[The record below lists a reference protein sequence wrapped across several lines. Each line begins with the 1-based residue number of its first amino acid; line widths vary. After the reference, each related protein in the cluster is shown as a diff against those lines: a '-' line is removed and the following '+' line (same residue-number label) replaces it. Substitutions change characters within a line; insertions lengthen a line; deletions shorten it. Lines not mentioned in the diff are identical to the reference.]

1 MGEGRGPGSHRVPPL
16 TCCPGQSPG
25 HRALRVL
32 LLTSLCREPICHL
45 PLCAGPTGP
54 GKWFSSGLLLAFH
67 PPSQCREKAI
77 CPHVP
82 MAATALGC
90 TSCLRPRSCHRT
102 RPHTVPTSPRLPR
115 HWAACRAHIPWLPR
129 HQAARSGS
137 SKTVTHSVNAACPF
151 LRLLSQVT
159 TCCWRKAEM
168 LYLPVRRPKPDIKVW
183 AGPLSESSGRGSF
196 QSLPAPG
203 AAGVP
208 ALVAASV
215 LCPCHLCPV
224 VSYPSCVCLSS
235 SCEDTGPV
243 GLGPSNLIFIRL
255 CPQRPYLQL
264 RSRSQAPGLGHKCPF

>member
-1 MGEGRGPGSHRVPPL
+1 
-16 TCCPGQSPG
+16 
-25 HRALRVL
+25 
-32 LLTSLCREPICHL
+32 
-45 PLCAGPTGP
+45 
-54 GKWFSSGLLLAFH
+54 
-67 PPSQCREKAI
+67 
-77 CPHVP
+77 

-90 TSCLRPRSCHRT
+90 TSCPRPRSCHRT

-115 HWAACRAHIPWLPR
+115 H
-129 HQAARSGS
+129 QAARSGS
-137 SKTVTHSVNAACPF
+137 SKTVTHSVNMACPF

-159 TCCWRKAEM
+159 TCCWHKAEM

-183 AGPLSESSGRGSF
+183 AGPLSESSGRGRF

-215 LCPCHLCPV
+215 LCPCHLCPA
-224 VSYPSCVCLSS
+224 VSYPPCVCLSS

-255 CPQRPYLQL
+255 YLQRPYLQL
-264 RSRSQAPGLGHKCPF
+264 RSRSQAPGLGHKHPFQGTRFNPGLDPMTAYWVTL